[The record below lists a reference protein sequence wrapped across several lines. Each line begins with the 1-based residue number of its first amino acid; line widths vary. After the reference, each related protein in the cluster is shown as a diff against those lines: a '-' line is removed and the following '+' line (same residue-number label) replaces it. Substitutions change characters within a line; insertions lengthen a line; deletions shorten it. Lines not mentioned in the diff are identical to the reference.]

1 MTRLRATENG
11 LTSTELA
18 VVMPVIIALVLV
30 PFQVALWWH
39 AGQVAEASAREA
51 LDAAQVVTATEEDG
65 IEAAEWFLDSAG
77 NITDPEVSVTRT
89 TDTGQD
95 RGRLQYADLG
105 LLARNLFVNGIATT
119 VIRRNIVFVIE
130 DTIAVQVEYG
140 RIDLATRVGID
151 LHQPT

>member
-39 AGQVAEASAREA
+39 AGQVAEAAAREA
-51 LDAAQVVTATEEDG
+51 LDAAQVVTATEDDG
-65 IEAAEWFLDSAG
+65 IEAAEWFLDAAG

-89 TDTGQD
+89 ADTVTVDVTGRAPRILPGFDWQVSAHAFGPVERFIPEPD
-95 RGRLQYADLG
+95 R
-105 LLARNLFVNGIATT
+105 
-119 VIRRNIVFVIE
+119 
-130 DTIAVQVEYG
+130 
-140 RIDLATRVGID
+140 
-151 LHQPT
+151 